1 MLRCVMR
8 PLRENDLVQLDPDHP
23 GFRDEA
29 YRARRHRIAKIAL
42 DYAGGPVPDAPYTP
56 EEHGVW
62 REVWAHLEPLH
73 RERACREC
81 VTLAGE
87 LGLPR
92 DRIPQLAE
100 LNPRLAAVTGFQMT
114 PVAGLVSGRKFLE
127 RLSERVFLSTQYVR
141 HAAQPLYTPEPDVI
155 HELVGHAATL
165 IHPELAELNR
175 RLGQAAM
182 FAGPDLD
189 SETPSALELER
200 VYWYTLEFGA
210 AEEDGEVK
218 AYGAGLLSSYGEIQ
232 SFTRQAELLPF
243 DLERMAR
250 TEYDPTTYQPRIFV
264 APSFARVLDEVNTW
278 LEQRGFRE

>member
-1 MLRCVMR
+1 MR
-8 PLRENDLVQLDPDHP
+8 PLAATDLVQLDPDHP

-29 YRARRHRIAKIAL
+29 YRARRNAIAQIAL
-42 DYAGGPVPDAPYTP
+42 AYREGPVPHAPYID

-81 VTLAGE
+81 LELGAK

-92 DRIPQLAE
+92 DRVPQLAE
-100 LNPRLAAVTGFQMT
+100 LNPTLLAATGFQMV

-165 IHPELAELNR
+165 IHPALAELNR
-175 RLGQAAM
+175 RIGAAAM
-182 FAGPDLD
+182 SAGPEGDLD

-232 SFTRQAELLPF
+232 SFRRDAELLPF
-243 DLERMAR
+243 DLERMAS

-264 APSFARVLDEVNTW
+264 APSFARVLDEVNKW
-278 LEQRGFRE
+278 LESRGFRE

>member
-1 MLRCVMR
+1 MR
-8 PLRENDLVQLDPDHP
+8 PLAQTDLVELDPDHP

-29 YRARRHRIAKIAL
+29 YRARRNAIAQIAL
-42 DYAGGPVPDAPYTP
+42 AYREGPVPHAPYID

-81 VTLAGE
+81 LELATQ

-92 DRIPQLAE
+92 DRVPQLAE
-100 LNPRLAAVTGFQMT
+100 LNPTLLAATGFQMA

-165 IHPELAELNR
+165 IHPALAELNR
-175 RLGQAAM
+175 RIGAAAM
-182 FAGPDLD
+182 SAGPEGDLD

-210 AEEDGEVK
+210 AAEDGEVK

-232 SFTRQAELLPF
+232 SFTRDAELLPF
-243 DLERMAR
+243 DLERMAA

-264 APSFARVLDEVNTW
+264 APSFTRVLDEVNRW
-278 LEQRGFRE
+278 LESRGFKE